1 MTVKLF
7 RGVIQSVDDAGSG
20 LRTVQALGRGVR
32 ALEDIPAMQHKGLLS
47 MPMSGD
53 VGLFAQV
60 DDLVLC
66 IATDSDDRPTAA
78 QGESIL
84 YAAKDC
90 FLRVMPDG
98 SVRVQAKKVV
108 LGTDAEAVPTAGVL
122 TGECLDPITGCP
134 FPDHSSAVF
143 ASKVA
148 S

>member
-1 MTVKLF
+1 MVKLF
-7 RGVIQSVDDAGSG
+7 RGEILSIEDTGSG
-20 LRTVQALGRGVR
+20 PRIVQALGRGVR
-32 ALEDIPAMQHKGLLS
+32 ALEDIPMMQHKGLLS
-47 MPMSGD
+47 MPVSSD
-53 VGLFAQV
+53 AALFAQV
-60 DDLVLC
+60 DDLVLA

-78 QGESIL
+78 QGETIL
-84 YAAKDC
+84 YATKEC
-90 FLRVMPDG
+90 FLRLMPDG